1 MMRGRALLLAGAL
14 AGACAACIGDNYRQR
29 VPLPERLAWLHEGT
43 TERSE
48 VFERLGPPR
57 RSFENER
64 IQIWDVYLQVGDE
77 AWTTDHTLVLVF
89 GEDQRVVRS
98 SVVRLD

>member
-1 MMRGRALLLAGAL
+1 MRGRRLLLALVL
-14 AGACAACIGDNYRQR
+14 AAPCTACLSDSYRHR

-48 VFERLGPPR
+48 VLERLGPPQ

-64 IQIWDVYLQVGDE
+64 IQTWDVCWEPVDE
-77 AWTTDHTLVLVF
+77 GWDPHHTLVLVF
-89 GEDQRVVRS
+89 DASQRIVRAS
-98 SVVRLD
+98 LVNFE